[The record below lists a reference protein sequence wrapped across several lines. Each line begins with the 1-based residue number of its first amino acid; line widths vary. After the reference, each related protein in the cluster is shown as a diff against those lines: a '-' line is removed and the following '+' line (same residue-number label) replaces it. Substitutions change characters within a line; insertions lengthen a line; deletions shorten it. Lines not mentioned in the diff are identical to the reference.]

1 MITKMDKEIVY
12 VKDKI
17 FEKKSPM
24 LKLLLNI
31 NLQVQ
36 MTLIF

>member
-1 MITKMDKEIVY
+1 MITKMDKETVY

-17 FEKKSPM
+17 SETKSTM

-31 NLQVQ
+31 NL
-36 MTLIF
+36 